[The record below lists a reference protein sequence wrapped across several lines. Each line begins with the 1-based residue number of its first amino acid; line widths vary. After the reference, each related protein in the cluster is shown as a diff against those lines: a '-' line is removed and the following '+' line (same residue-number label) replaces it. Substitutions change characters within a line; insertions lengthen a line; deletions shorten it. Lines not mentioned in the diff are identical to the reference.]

1 MKMMRI
7 MVVVALMVEGL
18 VIMMMKWRA
27 CAATDHRTS
36 SVSTPTS
43 QWSAL
48 LVRYIVNKDPQEGI

>member
-7 MVVVALMVEGL
+7 MIVVALMVERL

-27 CAATDHRTS
+27 CAATDHPTS
-36 SVSTPTS
+36 SVSTPTL

>member
-7 MVVVALMVEGL
+7 MVVVALMVERL

-27 CAATDHRTS
+27 SAATDHPTS
-36 SVSTPTS
+36 SVSTPTL

-48 LVRYIVNKDPQEGI
+48 LVPMYY

>member
-7 MVVVALMVEGL
+7 MAVVALMVERL
-18 VIMMMKWRA
+18 VIMMMKWFTN
-27 CAATDHRTS
+27 AATDHSTS
-36 SVSTPTS
+36 SVSTPTL